1 MTSVNNGASYA
12 KELEAILASD
22 LPEMER
28 LAAAYGGLT
37 GFIIEIAEGE
47 IELARALGDR
57 EGMVKQQVK
66 METLKVA
73 RDIFQRCYRGVTGRK
88 AWDEQTKR

>member
-1 MTSVNNGASYA
+1 MKFVNSGASYA
-12 KELEAILASD
+12 EEMEAILASD
-22 LPEMER
+22 LPEMEK

-47 IELARALGDR
+47 IELARALDDR

-66 METLKVA
+66 METLKFA
-73 RDIFQRCYRGVTGRK
+73 RDIFQQCYRGVTGKK